1 MGKRRTRRGQ
11 SGRSARNGRK
21 YILGGIAAVVV
32 IIAAAAVLWQF
43 FGKADSGKDKE
54 ASQNGA
60 GQTVQSGEKTDQADD
75 AGEGEEKQS
84 DETAGRE
91 DSSVEVKAGEILE
104 SMTLEE
110 KVCQLF
116 MITPEGETGA
126 TADSAYRIPGYCTVH
141 TQAAVIL
148 PTEPE
153 VAQPEETIAPS
164 TSAPRSPLDMVVVPV
179 GPGYE

>member
-1 MGKRRTRRGQ
+1 MPAT
-11 SGRSARNGRK
+11 
-21 YILGGIAAVVV
+21 
-32 IIAAAAVLWQF
+32 AAVLWQF

-116 MITPEGETGA
+116 MITPEALTGV
-126 TADSAYRIPGYCTVH
+126 GTVV
-141 TQAAVIL
+141 QAG
-148 PTEPE
+148 T
-153 VAQPEETIAPS
+153 S
-164 TSAPRSPLDMVVVPV
+164 TKNAIYQYPV
-179 GPGYE
+179 GGLIYF